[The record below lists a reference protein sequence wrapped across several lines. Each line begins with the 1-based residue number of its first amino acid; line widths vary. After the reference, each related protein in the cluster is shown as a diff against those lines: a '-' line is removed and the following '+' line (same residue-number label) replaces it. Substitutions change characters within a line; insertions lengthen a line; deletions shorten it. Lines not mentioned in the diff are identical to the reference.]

1 MNFTLISSPLQGFT
15 DFKFRNAFNKHFG
28 GIDIFYAPYIRLN
41 DQLGIKP
48 SKFRDI
54 LPVNNNV
61 LELIPQVLT
70 NNADEFLIVV
80 KDVQELGYRELNW
93 NLGCPSPTVVK
104 QGLGSALLDDTE
116 KIDNILSKVFSE
128 SDINVSIKMRLGFD
142 DNQAIF
148 KLFPIFDKYPLKNI
162 AIHTR
167 IGKQQYKGTADVDS
181 FKNCIGKT
189 KHKLIYNGDITSV
202 AKFRAM
208 QSLFTDSDTW
218 MIGRGLIADPFLP
231 QMIKA
236 NTSEYPENNIEIF
249 RNFHDELFET
259 YAEAL
264 SGQSHLLTK
273 MFHFWEYFSMS
284 FTNSHKVLKGF
295 KKSKTVVAYKS
306 ALAETFRNEMFIGA
320 ER

>member
-1 MNFTLISSPLQGFT
+1 MDFSLISSPLQGFT
-15 DFKFRNAFNKHFG
+15 DYKFRNAFNKHFG

-41 DQLGIKP
+41 DKLEIKT

-54 LPVNNNV
+54 LPINNIV
-61 LELIPQVLT
+61 PELVPQVLT

-80 KDVQELGYRELNW
+80 KDVLELGYKELNW
-93 NLGCPSPTVVK
+93 NLGCPSPTVIK
-104 QGLGSALLDDTE
+104 QGLGSALLDDAE
-116 KIDNILSKVFSE
+116 KIDNVLNRVFSE
-128 SDINVSIKMRLGFD
+128 SDISISIKMRLGFN

-148 KLFPIFDKYPLKNI
+148 KLFPIFDKYPMKNI

-167 IGKQQYKGTADVDS
+167 IGKQQYKGEADTDS
-181 FKNCIGKT
+181 FKNCNGKT

-202 AKFRAM
+202 AKFKEI
-208 QSLFTDSDTW
+208 QSLFADIDTW
-218 MIGRGLIADPFLP
+218 MIGRGMIADPFLP
-231 QMIKA
+231 QMIKS
-236 NTSEYPENNIEIF
+236 NTINYPENSIEIF
-249 RNFHDELFET
+249 KNFHDELFET

-264 SGQSHLLTK
+264 SGPSHLLTK

-295 KKSKTVVAYKS
+295 KKAKNVGTYKS
-306 ALAETFRNEMFIGA
+306 AVAETLRNEIFVGA